1 MGLPEEL
8 SSQMD
13 SCLLRVPRK
22 TTANDVSEQSEK
34 KSRPLT
40 REHENLNGIND
51 EDVVDMEAR
60 VTVVEGEEPV
70 NR

>member
-1 MGLPEEL
+1 M
-8 SSQMD
+8 SAS
-13 SCLLRVPRK
+13 K
-22 TTANDVSEQSEK
+22 AKK